1 MNICRSSTGFHGT
14 IGSVFGRSS
23 EVRDV
28 RRLLATN
35 PVVAILGPRQVGKTT
50 LARALARRWNGRT
63 TTFDLED
70 PRDLERLADPST
82 ALRPL
87 RGLVVIDEIQRRPD
101 LFPVLRV
108 LADQDRRPARFLVL
122 GSASPGLLKQSSE
135 SLAGRIAYFE
145 LQGFGLGDVGARWD
159 RLWLRGGF
167 PRSYLARSDDESLR
181 WRRDLIRTFLERD
194 LPELGITIAA
204 RTIYRFWM
212 MLAHYHGQVWNGAEL
227 ARAFGIAE
235 TTVKRYLDLLTNT
248 FMVRVLPP
256 WSENL
261 GKRVVKTP
269 KVYLADTGLL
279 HALLDIPNARAPRRP
294 SQDRRLVR
302 GIRFAGGRA
311 RAPCPPR
318 AVLLL
323 GDPPGRGAGP
333 ARGRRDSA
341 ARIRVQAHRCA
352 GRHQVHEDRHRGSRP
367 GHDRRRPRRSQHVSP
382 VGRDP
387 GSRCLAAHDGPRPT
401 PTRPLTMT
409 LSRDDAFFV
418 PDGAGFVA
426 TPLTRTLEPRP
437 PARRPAG
444 RRSWPAPSNGS
455 RPRDLRSRSPG

>member
-1 MNICRSSTGFHGT
+1 M
-14 IGSVFGRSS
+14 FGRSS

-50 LARALARRWNGRT
+50 LARALARRWGGRT

-70 PRDLERLADPST
+70 PRDIERLVDPST
-82 ALRPL
+82 VLRPL

-108 LADQDRRPARFLVL
+108 LADRDRRPARFLVL
-122 GSASPGLLKQSSE
+122 GSASPGLLRQSSE
-135 SLAGRIAYFE
+135 SLAGRVAYFE

-159 RLWLRGGF
+159 RLWIRGGF

-204 RTIYRFWM
+204 RTIHRFWM
-212 MLAHYHGQVWNGAEL
+212 MLTHYHAQVWNGAEL

-256 WSENL
+256 WSENI
-261 GKRVVKTP
+261 GKRIVKTP

-279 HALLDIPNARAPRRP
+279 HALLDIPSARALGIHPKIGASFEGFALQEVVRVLRVRPEQCYFWATHQGAELDLLVVEGTRR
-294 SQDRRLVR
+294 R
-302 GIRFAGGRA
+302 GFEFKRTDAPGVTRSMRIAIEDLGLETIDVVHAGVNTYPLSDA
-311 RAPCPPR
+311 IR
-318 AVLLL
+318 AVAVSRLTTDLV
-323 GDPPGRGAGP
+323 PHR
-333 ARGRRDSA
+333 RGR
-341 ARIRVQAHRCA
+341 
-352 GRHQVHEDRHRGSRP
+352 
-367 GHDRRRPRRSQHVSP
+367 
-382 VGRDP
+382 
-387 GSRCLAAHDGPRPT
+387 
-401 PTRPLTMT
+401 
-409 LSRDDAFFV
+409 
-418 PDGAGFVA
+418 
-426 TPLTRTLEPRP
+426 
-437 PARRPAG
+437 
-444 RRSWPAPSNGS
+444 
-455 RPRDLRSRSPG
+455 